1 MTNRSTVIGVTL
13 GASFVAIA
21 GIWLAIERPFGAT
34 SQNIGDAPGLA
45 SSDSH
50 PLQKVSALGRIEPRD
65 GLIRVAGPPRVAV
78 VIQQLDVKEGDRVE
92 RGQVIAVLLGNAV
105 ERAEVAR
112 LTAELENAQQELK
125 RNEALFRKHTL
136 SESDLRSLELNR
148 DVAKAAL
155 QRAQAELE
163 LSSVRAPIDG
173 QVIAIHA
180 REGERVEQDGVVEL
194 GDTSVMYAVA
204 EVYETDI
211 GRIHVGQHALIQSPV
226 FAHPLSGTVERIGLE
241 IGKKDVLSTDPVADA
256 DARVVEVHV
265 RLAEPVLA
273 AKLSN
278 LRVEVVFDA
287 NTPTDERG
295 A

>member
-1 MTNRSTVIGVTL
+1 MTKRSSVIGVTL
-13 GASFVAIA
+13 AISVVAIA
-21 GIWLAIERPFGAT
+21 GVWFAAGRPFGAMAQQVGST
-34 SQNIGDAPGLA
+34 PVVPSTER
-45 SSDSH
+45 H

-78 VIQQLDVKEGDRVE
+78 VIQKLDVKEGDRVK

-105 ERAEVAR
+105 DRAEVAR
-112 LTAELENAQQELK
+112 LTAELENAQQELD
-125 RNEALFRKHTL
+125 RNEALFRKHTI
-136 SESDLRSLELNR
+136 SESDLRTLELKR

-194 GDTSVMYAVA
+194 GDTSAMYAVA

-211 GRIHVGQHALIQSPV
+211 GRIHVGQGAEIRSPV
-226 FAHPLSGTVERIGLE
+226 FAHPLTGTVERIGLE

-265 RLAEPVLA
+265 RLSEPALA

-287 NTPTDERG
+287 NTPADQRG